1 MKTETFAAILRKA
14 LEDQEQPKVAA
25 DNTLTMLEIFLGKE
39 RLYDLEDTIVL
50 KFALEWYK
58 DSMKALK
65 TNELLEDSMGD
76 AAAAVRLMK
85 YMMPHHD
92 WVAIQ
97 QELKCEQD

>member
-1 MKTETFAAILRKA
+1 
-14 LEDQEQPKVAA
+14 
-25 DNTLTMLEIFLGKE
+25 
-39 RLYDLEDTIVL
+39 
-50 KFALEWYK
+50 
-58 DSMKALK
+58 
-65 TNELLEDSMGD
+65 MGD